1 MWMALVRVLFT
12 LSSLVLIALI
22 AARTTKSELGLTG
35 TIGGT
40 SSQSYVRTRVSM
52 EEQLSRMTRWVAV
65 VWLVT
70 AILMAK
76 FS

>member
-1 MWMALVRVLFT
+1 MWITLVRVLFT
-12 LSSLVLIALI
+12 LSSLVLIGLI
-22 AARTTKSELGLTG
+22 AARVTKSELGLTG

-52 EEQLSRMTRWVAV
+52 EEQLSRMTRWVAA
-65 VWLVT
+65 VWLIT
-70 AILMAK
+70 AILMAR

>member
-1 MWMALVRVLFT
+1 MWMALVKVIFT
-12 LSSLVLIALI
+12 LSSLILIALI

-40 SSQSYVRTRVSM
+40 SSHSYVRTRVSM

-65 VWLVT
+65 IWLIT
-70 AILMAK
+70 AILMAR